1 MESLEPWMVV
11 GLLGI
16 VYALMGVLWVM
27 ERKKSPK
34 TILGP
39 LVLDPGDHS
48 AEPMADESFLQKWLR
63 RLTTM

>member
-11 GLLGI
+11 GLLCI

-27 ERKKSPK
+27 EREKSPK
-34 TILGP
+34 KILGP
-39 LVLDPGDHS
+39 LVVDHRTHAPES
-48 AEPMADESFLQKWLR
+48 VVEESFLQKWLR